1 MLLVY
6 YSIKQWNSLVMA
18 ETYLQINK
26 LVCQSQK
33 YKNSTKASLVP
44 LHNTLTLYD
53 TEQAQLGN
61 SLITGKEFLS
71 HMPFQIL
78 FDSEDMDSRP
88 RPPRFELQLC
98 NLCNSK
104 MTLKKSL
111 NFILL

>member
-1 MLLVY
+1 
-6 YSIKQWNSLVMA
+6 MA
-18 ETYLQINK
+18 KTYLQINK

-71 HMPFQIL
+71 HMSFQIL
-78 FDSEDMDSRP
+78 FESEDIYSRP
-88 RPPRFELQLC
+88 RPHLDL
-98 NLCNSK
+98 NSSFATYYQWDLEENTIASISPSVQ
-104 MTLKKSL
+104 MG
-111 NFILL
+111 